1 MNPRNKRPAPDKAIQ
16 RTARPARPKAVPA
29 GDPSPGEGTAANLVD
44 QIYAWLEGKIV
55 TLELPPGA
63 LLSEVVIAREFGV
76 SRTPVGEALQRLA
89 REGLVTILPRR
100 GIVVTEI
107 SVAEQL
113 RLLEFR
119 REIANFIARLGA
131 RRANAAEREALRR
144 VAAGF
149 LGAAANGDEAA
160 LLAADKE
167 FHDLF
172 ATCAHNNYAA
182 TAMGPLDS
190 LSRRFFY
197 MHRLSVGNSGESA
210 KLHANI
216 AEAIA
221 NGDPQAA
228 EAATNA
234 MADYLDEFA
243 RSTLDQPAALA
254 PRATRM

>member
-1 MNPRNKRPAPDKAIQ
+1 MPARAK
-16 RTARPARPKAVPA
+16 RTATGRRTEPLQGAKSSLA
-29 GDPSPGEGTAANLVD
+29 EGQSVSLVD
-44 QIYAWLEGKIV
+44 QIYTWLETKIV

-63 LLSEVVIAREFGV
+63 LLSELVIGREFGV

-107 SVAEQL
+107 SVSDQL

-119 REIANFIARLGA
+119 REIAKFIARQGA
-131 RRANAAEREALRR
+131 KRANAAEREALRR
-144 VAAGF
+144 VAQGF
-149 LGAAANGDEAA
+149 LKAAAKNDEAA
-160 LLAADKE
+160 LLIADKE

-172 ATCAHNNYAA
+172 ASCAHNNFAA
-182 TAMGPLDS
+182 NAMGPLDS

-197 MHRLSVGNSGESA
+197 MHKLVVGNTGLSA

-216 AEAIA
+216 ATAIA
-221 NGDPQAA
+221 DGNAQAA
-228 EAATNA
+228 EDAANA

-243 RSTLDQPAALA
+243 RSTLDQPLALLSRPA
-254 PRATRM
+254 RL